1 MDEMKHGAD
10 EIVLAP
16 ETIPS
21 DEVAA
26 EDSVPH
32 DEMVNEDVTVMVE
45 AEPKQAVR
53 VNEILELR
61 QSNRKVFRM
70 SDGTEQAVF
79 YPNPVH
85 VFDENTNTFDDV
97 DDSFVEEKDGRHF
110 VSGKNHFKAR
120 FNREEENDELFSL
133 ESGVHRVTVSAKK
146 NSKQRNKGVK
156 PQVHQKMADG
166 VKKMNALVFANVHN
180 GADYEYAVTGNGVK
194 ENIVVKEKADVYRY
208 PFVLHMENVTAAFD
222 DVDKRIVFVSTETGE
237 EVFFIPAPFMT
248 DALGVVSTAV
258 SYEVKTTANGDMV
271 LNVVADS
278 AWMNAEER
286 VFPVCIDPQVQVSG
300 VSAMNTYS
308 WENGVLS
315 NATAHT
321 VGVTDSGTVK
331 RMYMSFNMP
340 TLPRNPRIKK
350 AELKFYQAPSASA
363 CNDGSKLGL
372 YRVTDNLSIGNCNP
386 THSANLIDF
395 AKIRTGHDE
404 DDEVISYTFDVTTLM
419 DQVNKGEED
428 IKDLVLKMLDENPA
442 CNNSITLCGSAYA
455 EDDRYVPQL
464 VVTYESTY
472 GVNTSYRTHTHELGR
487 FGQGSIDLQCGNLM
501 FESED
506 FAWSGNRMPVTIKH
520 LYNSALSAYP
530 YTANSEIKLP
540 TANFAAMKIG
550 NGFKLNVMQSMK
562 PDTFQYEGSLYDGYV
577 YIGENGEET
586 YFKQSTKKSCC
597 DSNTQCYN
605 LYEDVN
611 GDELMYD
618 PEKRILKL
626 NDDEYLFDMNGRLI
640 RITDAAG
647 NHMDITYTA
656 DRITVVTD
664 GAGREFEFGYDEES
678 QLKAVKAPDGT
689 LIKYTYTN
697 HLLTDVIYPDGKK
710 VVIDYTSD
718 KPAMVTLSDAA
729 DNAVYKVAYTFT
741 GDRLKTV
748 TEYGSD
754 GATGAQT
761 TYDYS
766 VASGR
771 TMVTTTEQADEDE
784 EAKDIVTVYTFDD
797 AGTVISEYI
806 YSKDMGKVG
815 ATGEESGIHPHSGDG
830 GAGVV
835 SNINNLLLEHNFET
849 LTQWES
855 MLENAEDFAKCNT
868 TVSCVDAKFGVQTLR
883 MQSYQAECRENG
895 MYQETVV
902 LPAGQYTYSAYLQV
916 CAAFEGTDAGAYI
929 RVVDVA
935 GNVLGISERL
945 VNRDTEYTRLI
956 VPFELTSAQKVQ
968 VQILVNGQGVVYA
981 DAAQLE
987 NNPYANAYN
996 MLENGNFELNSGW
1009 SLNGGSCTDSERFN
1023 MNRSMM
1029 ITGDLDTKQNV
1040 SQKVLVKTAADTR
1053 ETFVLSGWAK
1063 GYGLPNHERDDA
1075 ETPTFRLRA
1084 EIKYSNAETETSY
1097 AEFSPCT
1104 SEWQLASVEFAK
1116 QKCKE
1121 VECITVYCE
1130 YDHNVG
1136 VVYFDDIQLVRSSL
1150 ETKVTDFDTTDGTT
1164 QSATN
1169 DTTGENEENDAPA
1182 FEEVKDVFGNAL
1194 TETTFTDGEFGT
1206 IYRAFGFTPNGDCVE
1221 NAGNDL
1227 VSETDARGNVTHYT
1241 VDEETSRNEEVF
1253 DRCGNKTAYEYDAS
1267 GKTTKVISKDA
1278 EGNELANVS
1287 YVYDAFDNMTKIV
1300 RGDGMKYALAYN
1312 QFHNL
1317 ESIGVEGVNQPLI
1330 KYAYKNGNGR
1340 LKQMTYANGHT
1351 MKAIYNGIG
1360 QMVAEKWF
1368 ESEAQAADSTATPI
1382 AHYKYV
1388 YDGDGN
1394 IVRSIDIVAKKEYNY
1409 QYESGKLVRATEA
1422 DVEFSGEIVTAK
1434 VVVNTIR
1441 YCYDSED
1448 KMTKKVIVPAT
1459 GTEQTIYYETTDDN
1473 TVVKFSV
1480 DGKTVTSHSKT
1491 DSFGR
1496 KVFDELQLGTGFVSR
1511 QFQYHAGEVTDQH
1524 KDSAKLKSSATTQLV
1539 SQIVL
1544 SDGRT
1549 ISYEYDEEERITK
1562 VDDSVDGITTYT
1574 YDALGQLVEEKY
1586 KAADAENY
1594 IIVNAMTYDNYGNIK
1609 TKNGVEYV
1617 YGDEDWK
1624 DLLTSYNGQ
1633 SITYDAQ
1640 GNPISYLGHTLAWEK
1655 GRQLKQFTK
1664 EDGTVISYTYNAN
1677 GIRTSKTVAGVKHE
1691 FVLDGTKILRETWGG
1706 NTLTPLYDN
1715 ENSVCGILYNNVP
1728 YYFIKNLQGDVIAMV
1743 DKNAQTVAR
1752 YTYDAWGVCTIVTD
1766 TSGVDIAT
1774 INPFRYRCYYYDAEI
1789 GLYYLQSRYYDANTG
1804 RFVNADEVLFGGIGG
1819 TVISFDFFHY
1829 CKNNSVNY
1837 VDYGGFMAVAVLR
1850 MLSNIYNA
1858 GIINDSTVSLSTL
1871 ALNGLGLYTA
1881 FHEIAQLN
1889 IAKKLEAKGFR
1900 NITLE
1905 QYIRGKGEADI
1916 VATKRKKYVWE
1927 VKPLGTSPNSQLVK
1941 YSKGTGYNRGYNIGK
1956 IDNIAIC
1963 GKVKMCITFDSSGGA
1978 YYAFYVRG
1986 KRVTNSQL
1994 HRALKAII
2002 VVACAVAV
2010 SIILATI
2017 LEDILTFGAGI
2028 WNDAPSFLGAAGSM
2042 SGIVV
2047 GGLRAVG
2054 YA

>member
-1 MDEMKHGAD
+1 MDKMKHGAD

-16 ETIPS
+16 ETIRS

-26 EDSVPH
+26 EDGVPH
-32 DEMVNEDVTVMVE
+32 DEMVNEDVAVMVE

-85 VFDENTNTFDDV
+85 VFDKNTNTFDDA

-120 FNREEENDELFSL
+120 FSCEEENDELFSL

-156 PQVHQKMADG
+156 PLVHQKMAGG

-222 DVDKRIVFVSTETGE
+222 DVDKRIAFVSTETGE
-237 EVFFIPAPFMT
+237 EVFFIPSPFMT

-258 SYEVKTTANGDMV
+258 SYEVKTTSNGDMV

-286 VFPVCIDPQVQVSG
+286 AFPVCIDPQVQVS
-300 VSAMNTYS
+300 SESNMSTYS
-308 WENGVLS
+308 WKNGVLS
-315 NATAHT
+315 GASVHEINTT
-321 VGVTDSGTVK
+321 GN
-331 RMYMSFNMP
+331 RMYVSLQMP
-340 TLPRNPRIKK
+340 DLPRNPRIKK
-350 AELKFYQAPSASA
+350 AELKLYQKSSSGV
-363 CNDGSKLGL
+363 CTNDPKLCL
-372 YRVTDNLSIGNCNP
+372 YHVVDGNSEP
-386 THSANLIDF
+386 ELIDF
-395 AKIRTGHDE
+395 AKMRTGHCDANGN
-404 DDEVISYTFDVTTLM
+404 VVSYTFDVTTLM

-428 IKDLVLKMLDENPA
+428 IKDLVLKMDEDPA
-442 CNNSITLCGSAYA
+442 CNNSITLCGSAYV

-530 YTANSEIKLP
+530 YTENGEIELP

-550 NGFKLNVMQSMK
+550 NGFKLNIMQSMK
-562 PDTFQYEGSLYDGYV
+562 PASFQHEGVLYDGYV
-577 YIGENGEET
+577 YVGENGDT
-586 YFKQSTKKSCC
+586 TCFKKSTQKNCC
-597 DSNTQCYN
+597 NSHSHCYN

-618 PEKRILKL
+618 PEKRTLKL

-647 NHMDITYTA
+647 NHMDIAYTA

-664 GAGREFEFGYDEES
+664 GAGRDFWFAYSGDHLTS
-678 QLKAVKAPDGT
+678 ITAPDNT
-689 LIKYTYTN
+689 QIAYAYTGD
-697 HLLTDVIYPDGKK
+697 LLTGVTYPDGKK

-718 KPAMVTLSDAA
+718 KPAMVTLSDAT
-729 DNAVYKVAYTFT
+729 DNVVYKVTYTFT
-741 GDRLKTV
+741 GDRLETV

-797 AGTVISEYI
+797 AGNVISEYI
-806 YSKDMGKVG
+806 YSKDMGNVG

-835 SNINNLLLEHNFET
+835 SNINNLLCEHNFET

-855 MLENAEDFAKCNT
+855 MLENADDFAKCNT

-883 MQSYQAECRENG
+883 MQSYQAECKENG
-895 MYQETVV
+895 VYQETVV

-916 CAAFEGTDAGAYI
+916 CAAFEGADAGAYI
-929 RVVDVA
+929 RVVDAA

-945 VNRDTEYTRLI
+945 ANRDTEYTRLI
-956 VPFELTSAQKVQ
+956 VPFELTGAQKVQ

-981 DAAQLE
+981 DAVQLE

-1009 SLNGGSCTDSERFN
+1009 SLNGGSYTDSEQFN

-1029 ITGDLDTKQNV
+1029 ITGNLDTKQNV
-1040 SQKVLVKTAADTR
+1040 SQKVLVKTVADTR
-1053 ETFVLSGWAK
+1053 ETFILSGWAK
-1063 GYGLPNHERDDA
+1063 GYGLPNHERDGV

-1084 EIKYSNAETETSY
+1084 DIKYVDADVETSY

-1136 VVYFDDIQLVRSSL
+1136 VVYFDDIQLVRSCL
-1150 ETKVTDFDTTDGTT
+1150 ETKVTDFDTTDGNT
-1164 QSATN
+1164 QSAMN

-1241 VDEETSRNEEVF
+1241 VDEETSRNEEVV

-1267 GKTTKVISKDA
+1267 GKTTKVTSAKPQRDENGEVKTDA
-1278 EGNELANVS
+1278 SGNVIYEEIANVS
-1287 YVYDAFDNMTKIV
+1287 YAYDAFDNMTEIV

-1351 MKAIYNGIG
+1351 MKATYNGIG

-1368 ESEAQAADSTATPI
+1368 ESEAQADDSTATPI

-1409 QYESGKLVRATEA
+1409 QYESGKLVRATES

-1448 KMTKKVIVPAT
+1448 KMTKKVIAPAN

-1473 TVVKFSV
+1473 TVVKFSA

-1752 YTYDAWGVCTIVTD
+1752 YTYDAWGKVLSVKDANGDLID
-1766 TSGVDIAT
+1766 ANDHIAT
-1774 INPFRYRCYYYDAEI
+1774 INPFRYRCYYYDTEI
-1789 GLYYLQSRYYDANTG
+1789 DLYYTASRYYNPSLA
-1804 RFVNADEVLFGGIGG
+1804 RFVNYDDARTLTINETILIKNLQA
-1819 TVISFDFFHY
+1819 Y
-1829 CKNNSVNY
+1829 CLNNPVNY
-1837 VDYGGFMAVAVLR
+1837 TDITGYVVTPANVIGAVIGVVGGAILGLALANYFNLKGWKRWAVTSSTSLLLGIVGWFAGPVIWKGIKAAVAYLITTGTMLYHKIQSWVVNALGLTRQWLTSIFGKAYGG
-1850 MLSNIYNA
+1850 LSRAAEYGLQSYKNL
-1858 GIINDSTVSLSTL
+1858 TK
-1871 ALNGLGLYTA
+1871 AL
-1881 FHEIAQLN
+1881 
-1889 IAKKLEAKGFR
+1889 
-1900 NITLE
+1900 
-1905 QYIRGKGEADI
+1905 
-1916 VATKRKKYVWE
+1916 
-1927 VKPLGTSPNSQLVK
+1927 
-1941 YSKGTGYNRGYNIGK
+1941 KGTGLQAHHLIEQRFKLGHQISVAVTKAEHQVFTNAWRKLLPYGK
-1956 IDNIAIC
+1956 TYTVNQVWNAAQ
-1963 GKVKMCITFDSSGGA
+1963 KV
-1978 YYAFYVRG
+1978 YAKYPALLEAVR
-1986 KRVTNSQL
+1986 K
-1994 HRALKAII
+1994 ALKK
-2002 VVACAVAV
+2002 
-2010 SIILATI
+2010 
-2017 LEDILTFGAGI
+2017 
-2028 WNDAPSFLGAAGSM
+2028 
-2042 SGIVV
+2042 
-2047 GGLRAVG
+2047 
-2054 YA
+2054 